1 MLAMTDGRQRRTG
14 PDRPLDLSREH
25 RTLDHSGTPA
35 AFIEQLR
42 RDGNLLILDEIDDSD
57 VAIDFP
63 MGAIWREDT
72 GCERFVR
79 LKDRREGKQYALVRG
94 RGPGAR

>member
-1 MLAMTDGRQRRTG
+1 MTEDLDQ
-14 PDRPLDLSREH
+14 PLDLSREH

-42 RDGNLLILDEIDDSD
+42 RDHNLLVLDEIADAE
-57 VAIDFP
+57 VAVEFP

-79 LKDRREGKQYALVRG
+79 LVERREGKQYALVR
-94 RGPGAR
+94 RR